1 MGIGQRGEFG
11 PDALDF
17 VPEDEAHGE
26 ARRPFEKIHGMHGS
40 FHGRDLETVAA
51 QRFDQGNRFPGVFPL
66 DSFFGS
72 QRGFRDGALGRPAR
86 DSAQVQLRQP
96 HCVRGPEES
105 ADVIQAAHI
114 VEHDSHRQLG
124 DFLVTGSGSRCQK
137 RNAIHQ
143 RINSSI
149 KYRTGIYMN
158 VRMAGLMLSV
168 VIPIHNEEHSI
179 LPLYDRLTAVLE
191 QLQRPYEIL
200 FVDDASTDRSFEL
213 LANLVETDG
222 HLKVIR
228 LRRNFGQT
236 AALSAG
242 FHEAK
247 GGVIIAMDGDL
258 QHAPEDI
265 PALLEKIDSGYDIAS
280 GWRKYRVDNPL
291 SRKLPSRIANWLMA
305 KASGV
310 NLRDFG
316 TTFKAYRA
324 EVLKDINL
332 YGELHRFIPALASFY
347 GARIAEVPIRN
358 TSRSAGGSHY
368 GIGRTFR
375 VLFDILTIKFLLKY
389 FTRPMH
395 FFGSLGLIGT
405 TCGSGIMIYLLIK
418 KLLGIDIVIE
428 HGPLMILGAL
438 LLLGGMM
445 MFSTGLIGEMMMRT
459 YFESQDRRIYAVREI
474 LTRKQ
479 RGLASGTR

>member
-1 MGIGQRGEFG
+1 
-11 PDALDF
+11 
-17 VPEDEAHGE
+17 
-26 ARRPFEKIHGMHGS
+26 
-40 FHGRDLETVAA
+40 
-51 QRFDQGNRFPGVFPL
+51 
-66 DSFFGS
+66 
-72 QRGFRDGALGRPAR
+72 
-86 DSAQVQLRQP
+86 
-96 HCVRGPEES
+96 
-105 ADVIQAAHI
+105 
-114 VEHDSHRQLG
+114 
-124 DFLVTGSGSRCQK
+124 
-137 RNAIHQ
+137 
-143 RINSSI
+143 
-149 KYRTGIYMN
+149 
-158 VRMAGLMLSV
+158 MLSI
-168 VIPIHNEEHSI
+168 VIPVHNEEHSI
-179 LPLYDRLTAVLE
+179 LPLYDRLTAVAD

-247 GGVIIAMDGDL
+247 GNIVIAMDGDL

-265 PALLEKIDSGYDIAS
+265 PALLEKIDEGYDIAS
-280 GWRKYRVDNPL
+280 GWRKNRVDNPL

-310 NLRDFG
+310 DLRDFG

-324 EVLKDINL
+324 EVLKDVHL

-347 GARIAEVPIRN
+347 GARVAEVPIRN
-358 TSRSAGGSHY
+358 TPRASGGSHY

-395 FFGSLGLIGT
+395 FFGSFGLAGT
-405 TCGSGIMIYLLIK
+405 TLGGGIMVYLLFR
-418 KLLGIDIVIE
+418 KLFGVDIIAE
-428 HGPLMILGAL
+428 HGPLMVAGGL
-438 LLLGGMM
+438 LLLAGLM

-474 LTRKQ
+474 LTQKR